1 MGLQSFL
8 IAGRHLLA
16 RRVESFLKNKVLFYA
31 VLAIIMAGGTLL
43 NYTSTT
49 QVFIL
54 SYYEEF
60 AQLIQAGI
68 CHSELYKT
76 AGTFPMWGYGFVF
89 ALTHNKVIIL
99 VVQQL
104 MNLLVIYYFD
114 SYLLKNYGAGKIH
127 QGYRLLLLFSF
138 PLFFF
143 HAILWPYSF
152 SSSFLLFGIFF
163 LIKYLDQIDTDGS
176 SVLINIFI
184 SAGCLGISLN
194 FRSDYLLCIIGI
206 FLVLMITVLYNR
218 KKNYLKH
225 VLALNLWMLFI
236 LLILLPWGLYTKK
249 VTHHYLVNSTNA
261 GHVLYIGLGQLP
273 DNKWKI
279 RPYDDDSSMRHVIE
293 TKLHPAVYS
302 TTTYQS
308 DSLLKKEWFNKITT
322 DPGEYVKKC
331 VYSFLSVFVQPF
343 AEGDG
348 FKESLSEEDLAA
360 IREKMRRMQF
370 NSLAVLFWQKAS
382 PALLISLF
390 TAIWGILLHLAF
402 WVVLIKKIR
411 KLPGIITKNNLLLI
425 SIIIILYQIALLAAG
440 YFHRNYNT
448 NIYLLYT
455 VVLLILFYSF
465 DTPQKMKGHQKN
477 LELRQP

>member
-1 MGLQSFL
+1 MGLRSFL
-8 IAGRHLLA
+8 VSSRRELA

-31 VLAIIMAGGTLL
+31 VLAIIMAGGTFL

-60 AQLIQAGI
+60 AKLIKAGI
-68 CHSELYKT
+68 YHSEFYKT
-76 AGTFPMWGYGFVF
+76 AGSFPMWGYGFVF

-99 VVQQL
+99 VIQQL
-104 MNLLVIYYFD
+104 MNLLVIYSFD
-114 SYLLKNYGAGKIH
+114 SCLLKNYGPGKIH
-127 QGYRLLLLFSF
+127 QFYRLLLLFSF

-152 SSSFLLFGIFF
+152 SSSFLLLGVFF
-163 LIKYLDQIDTDGS
+163 LIKFLDQIDTDGKG
-176 SVLINIFI
+176 VLINLIL
-184 SAGCLGISLN
+184 SGVCLGISLN
-194 FRSDYLLCIIGI
+194 FRSDYLLCIIII
-206 FLVLMITVLYNR
+206 FLVLMITFLYQR
-218 KKNYLKH
+218 KRNYLQH
-225 VLALNLWMLFI
+225 VLAINLWMFII
-236 LLILLPWGLYTKK
+236 LLILLPWALYTKK
-249 VTHHYLVNSTNA
+249 VTDHYLVNSTNA

-293 TKLHPAVYS
+293 SKLHPAVYS
-302 TTTYQS
+302 TTTYQA
-308 DSLLKKEWFNKITT
+308 DSLLKKEWVNKITT

-348 FKESLSEEDLAA
+348 FKKSLSEEDLST

-370 NSLAVLFWQKAS
+370 NSLVVLFWQKAS

-402 WVVLIKKIR
+402 WVAMARNIR
-411 KLPGIITKNNLLLI
+411 KLPGLIQKNKLLLI

-448 NIYLLYT
+448 NIYLLYM
-455 VVLLILFYSF
+455 VVLLILLSSIH
-465 DTPQKMKGHQKN
+465 TPPKN
-477 LELRQP
+477 EGAKVES